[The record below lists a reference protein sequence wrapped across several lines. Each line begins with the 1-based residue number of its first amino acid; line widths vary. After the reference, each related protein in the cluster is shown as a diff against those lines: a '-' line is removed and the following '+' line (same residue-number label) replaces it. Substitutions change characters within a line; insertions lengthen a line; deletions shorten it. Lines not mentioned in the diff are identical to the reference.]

1 VNQAILAWFTSTRDP
16 CRLGPGVSAKV
27 WVSMDGIVGPI
38 KAYLRKRDPA
48 TIDNFAFK
56 LHYRVTFVVM
66 LVCMMLVSARQYIGD
81 PISCIADGVPGGT
94 LDLYCWIHSTF
105 SVPSRWGKVSDEYGE
120 GAPHTAGLAQPHPGI
135 APPEPGEDVV
145 HHRYYQWV
153 VFVLFLQA
161 AAFHLPRIVW
171 KHVEGGLMKMLVGDL
186 TNPLMLINKE
196 DRMTRVAFIKK
207 YFRETTKSHGGY
219 AINFFLCEILALV
232 NVIAQIYFTDAF
244 LGYQFTTYGWDVL
257 TVTSQSPEDRADPM
271 NMVFPKVTK
280 CTFHK
285 YGPSGTITR
294 HDGLCV
300 LALNI
305 INEKIYVF
313 LWFWFVFVAVFSAMA
328 ILYRMV
334 MLLVPGLRV
343 SAIMARTLYQVDKKT
358 VTDVLSNPQHGW
370 VDQVGDYWV
379 VYLLSKNLP
388 PVAMKELLDELKPMN
403 PTKNYGNNAGAYPHL
418 ENMEKEYEKESAM

>member
-1 VNQAILAWFTSTRDP
+1 
-16 CRLGPGVSAKV
+16 
-27 WVSMDGIVGPI
+27 MDGVVGPI
-38 KAYLRKRDPA
+38 KAYLKKRDPA

-105 SVPSRWGKVSDEYGE
+105 SVPSRWGQVTDEYGE
-120 GAPHTAGLAQPHPGI
+120 GAPHTAGRAQPHPGI
-135 APPEPGEDVV
+135 APPVAGEDVV

-153 VFVLFLQA
+153 VFVLFIQA

-196 DRMTRVAFIKK
+196 DRMDRVSFIKT
-207 YFRETTKSHGGY
+207 YFKNTTKSHGGY

-257 TVTSQSPEDRADPM
+257 TVTAQSPEDRADPM

-285 YGPSGTITR
+285 YGPSGTITQ
-294 HDGLCV
+294 HDGLCI

-313 LWFWFVFVAVFSAMA
+313 LWFWFVFVAMFSAMA

-343 SAIMARTLYQVDKKT
+343 NAIMARTLYQVDKRT

-388 PVAMKELLDELKPMN
+388 PVAMKELLDELKPVMN
-403 PTKNYGNNAGAYPHL
+403 PTKTYGNNAGPGAYPHL
-418 ENMEKEYEKESAM
+418 DNLEKDYEKESAM